1 MFSEAQF
8 EINFFFSPKKNLLD
22 ANTILIFII
31 NLKLYSMQSDYI
43 CYDNF
48 LISMC
53 NICFHFWILLG
64 HWILLVT
71 EKV

>member
-8 EINFFFSPKKNLLD
+8 EINFSPPKKNLLD
-22 ANTILIFII
+22 TNTILISIV

-48 LISMC
+48 SISMC
-53 NICFHFWILLG
+53 NFCFHFWILLAR
-64 HWILLVT
+64 WILLVT